1 MCLICLCL
9 PRLASC
15 SLSAPSKTQ
24 YPIYMEEEQAVAKLP
39 LIEAECSACL
49 RISNIDYDQEN
60 GGVGSLNSAGASAPV
75 ETRSTPVLFIC
86 TFAAACAAFT
96 GGCLASYTSPAESGI
111 IADLGLTVTEYSVF
125 GSIMTAGAMIGAV
138 ISGRMTDFIG
148 RRRTLLILD
157 IFYIIGWLAII
168 FAEGA
173 WLLDLGRLS
182 LGIGFGL
189 TCYVGPV
196 YLAEIIPK
204 DVRGLLMSISQSMT
218 GYGASLT
225 FVIGSFVTW
234 RSLAIIGCIPSLLLL
249 LALFFI
255 PESPRWLDYIET
267 KHLQQDS
274 DANVLNLFRRKYLH
288 IVIVGVGL
296 MVVQASGGL
305 YGFMF
310 YMSEIFDSA
319 GISSTLGF
327 ILVAVLQIPLIV
339 LSAALIDKFGRRTLL
354 MASATG
360 QCLGCFLTGLSYFL
374 QELDWWKEASPI
386 LALIGVLV
394 YMGSYAFG
402 MGGIPWIVV
411 SEIFPI
417 NVKGSAGTLCNLVS
431 SFCSW
436 VVSYTFNYLFSWSPA
451 GTFFIYAGICGFGVV
466 FIAKLVPETKGRT
479 LEEIHASLT
488 HIMQ

>member
-1 MCLICLCL
+1 
-9 PRLASC
+9 
-15 SLSAPSKTQ
+15 
-24 YPIYMEEEQAVAKLP
+24 MEEEQSVAKLP
-39 LIEAECSACL
+39 LIEAECSARL
-49 RISNIDYDQEN
+49 GISNIDYDQDQH
-60 GGVGSLNSAGASAPV
+60 GGVGSLDSAGAPV
-75 ETRSTPVLFIC
+75 ETRSTAVLCIC

-96 GGCLASYTSPAESGI
+96 GGCLASYSSLAESGI
-111 IADLGLTVTEYSVF
+111 IADLGLTVAE
-125 GSIMTAGAMIGAV
+125 
-138 ISGRMTDFIG
+138 
-148 RRRTLLILD
+148 TLWVLD
-157 IFYIIGWLAII
+157 IFYIVGWLAII

-196 YLAEIIPK
+196 YLAEITPK
-204 DVRGLLMSISQSMT
+204 NVRGLLMSISQSMT
-218 GYGASLT
+218 GYGASFT
-225 FVIGSFVTW
+225 FLVGSFVTW

-255 PESPRWLDYIET
+255 PESPRWLDYIENQR
-267 KHLQQDS
+267 LQQNS
-274 DANVLNLFRRKYLH
+274 DDNVLNLFRRKYLH
-288 IVIVGVGL
+288 IVIIGVGL
-296 MVVQASGGL
+296 MVVQTSDGL
-305 YGFMF
+305 CGFLF

-327 ILVAVLQIPLIV
+327 ILVAVVQIPSFV
-339 LSAALIDKFGRRTLL
+339 LTAALIDKFGRRTLL

-374 QELDWWKEASPI
+374 QDVDWWKEASPI

-402 MGGIPWIVV
+402 MAQIPWIVV
-411 SEIFPI
+411 SEILPI
-417 NVKGSAGTLCNLVS
+417 NVKGSAGTLCNLVNW
-431 SFCSW
+431 FCSW
-436 VVSYTFNYLFSWSPA
+436 VVSYTFNYSFSWSPT
-451 GTFFIYAGICGFGVV
+451 GTFFIYAGMCGFGVA

>member
-15 SLSAPSKTQ
+15 CLSAPSKTQ
-24 YPIYMEEEQAVAKLP
+24 YPIHMEEEQAVVKLP
-39 LIEAECSACL
+39 LIEAECSARL

-60 GGVGSLNSAGASAPV
+60 GGVGRLNSAGARAPV
-75 ETRSTPVLFIC
+75 ETRSTPVLFVC

-96 GGCLASYTSPAESGI
+96 GGCLVSYTSPAESGI
-111 IADLGLTVTEYSVF
+111 IADLSLTVTEYSFF

-148 RRRTLLILD
+148 RRLTLWILD
-157 IFYIIGWLAII
+157 IFYIVGWLAII

-204 DVRGLLMSISQSMT
+204 DIRGLLMSISQSMT

-255 PESPRWLDYIET
+255 PESPRWL
-267 KHLQQDS
+267 
-274 DANVLNLFRRKYLH
+274 
-288 IVIVGVGL
+288 VGVGL

-327 ILVAVLQIPLIV
+327 ILVAVLQ
-339 LSAALIDKFGRRTLL
+339 
-354 MASATG
+354 ASATG
-360 QCLGCFLTGLSYFL
+360 QCLGCLLTGLSYFL

-436 VVSYTFNYLFSWSPA
+436 VVSYTFNYSFSWSPA

-488 HIMQ
+488 RIMQ

>member
-1 MCLICLCL
+1 
-9 PRLASC
+9 
-15 SLSAPSKTQ
+15 
-24 YPIYMEEEQAVAKLP
+24 
-39 LIEAECSACL
+39 
-49 RISNIDYDQEN
+49 
-60 GGVGSLNSAGASAPV
+60 
-75 ETRSTPVLFIC
+75 
-86 TFAAACAAFT
+86 
-96 GGCLASYTSPAESGI
+96 
-111 IADLGLTVTEYSVF
+111 
-125 GSIMTAGAMIGAV
+125 MTAGAMIGAV

-148 RRRTLLILD
+148 RRLTLWILD
-157 IFYIIGWLAII
+157 IFYIVGWLAII

-189 TCYVGPV
+189 TCYVGPA

-204 DVRGLLMSISQSMT
+204 DIRGLLMSISQSMT

-255 PESPRWLDYIET
+255 PESPRWL
-267 KHLQQDS
+267 
-274 DANVLNLFRRKYLH
+274 
-288 IVIVGVGL
+288 VGVGL

-327 ILVAVLQIPLIV
+327 ILVAVLQ
-339 LSAALIDKFGRRTLL
+339 
-354 MASATG
+354 ASATG
-360 QCLGCFLTGLSYFL
+360 QCLGCLLTGLSYFL

-436 VVSYTFNYLFSWSPA
+436 VVSYTFNYSFSWSPA

-488 HIMQ
+488 RIMQ

>member
-15 SLSAPSKTQ
+15 CLSAPSKTQ
-24 YPIYMEEEQAVAKLP
+24 YPIYMEEEQAVVKLP
-39 LIEAECSACL
+39 LIEAECSARL

-60 GGVGSLNSAGASAPV
+60 GGVGSINSAGARAPV
-75 ETRSTPVLFIC
+75 ETRSTPVLFVC
-86 TFAAACAAFT
+86 TFAAACAAFS
-96 GGCLASYTSPAESGI
+96 GGCLVSYTSPAESGI
-111 IADLGLTVTEYSVF
+111 IADLGLTVTEYSFF

-138 ISGRMTDFIG
+138 ISGRITDFIG
-148 RRRTLLILD
+148 RRRTLLVLD
-157 IFYIIGWLAII
+157 IFYIVGWLAII
-168 FAEGA
+168 FAQGA

-204 DVRGLLMSISQSMT
+204 DIRGLLMSISQSMT

-255 PESPRWLDYIET
+255 PESPRWL
-267 KHLQQDS
+267 
-274 DANVLNLFRRKYLH
+274 
-288 IVIVGVGL
+288 VGVGL

-327 ILVAVLQIPLIV
+327 ILVTVLQIPLIV

-360 QCLGCFLTGLSYFL
+360 QCLGCLLTGLSYFL
-374 QELDWWKEASPI
+374 QQLDWWKEASPI

-436 VVSYTFNYLFSWSPA
+436 VVSYTFNYSFSWSPA

-479 LEEIHASLT
+479 LEEIHVSLT
-488 HIMQ
+488 RIMQ